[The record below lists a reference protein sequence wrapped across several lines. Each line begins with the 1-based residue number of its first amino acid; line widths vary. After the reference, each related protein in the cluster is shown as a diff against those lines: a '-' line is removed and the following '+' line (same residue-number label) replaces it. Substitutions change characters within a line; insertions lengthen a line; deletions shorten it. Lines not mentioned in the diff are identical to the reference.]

1 MRDGMTGSR
10 KGRHH
15 VHNVTIRIVAAAIVL
30 GTASGCTAEDA
41 SPAPAVSQSPAPGT
55 VSVHLNGRVE
65 ADFGTST
72 R

>member
-1 MRDGMTGSR
+1 MTGGC
-10 KGRHH
+10 GRGHH
-15 VHNVTIRIVAAAIVL
+15 VHSVTIRIVAATIVL
-30 GTASGCTAEDA
+30 AGCTAQDA
-41 SPAPAVSQSPAPGT
+41 PQQAATSQAPAPGT

>member
-1 MRDGMTGSR
+1 
-10 KGRHH
+10 
-15 VHNVTIRIVAAAIVL
+15 VHNVTIGIVAARIVVAAIML
-30 GTASGCTAEDA
+30 AGCTAEDA
-41 SPAPAVSQSPAPGT
+41 SQPTTVSQSPAPGT

>member
-1 MRDGMTGSR
+1 
-10 KGRHH
+10 
-15 VHNVTIRIVAAAIVL
+15 VHSVTIRIVAVRIVAAAIVL
-30 GTASGCTAEDA
+30 GAASGCTAGDA
-41 SPAPAVSQSPAPGT
+41 SPPTPVSQSPAPGT